1 MSLEISIQGLR
12 KSFNQN
18 PILNGIDL
26 TIPKGNLVCFIG
38 RSGCGKSTLLRCLN
52 GLEVLDSGKISIGGH
67 VISREVGVPFNEENF
82 QREAMSIRQDVGM
95 VFQQFQLFPHLR
107 ILENICLAPVVLKK
121 CSQDEAKKRANQYLE
136 MVGMSEHIH
145 KYPQQL
151 SGGQQQRAA
160 IARALCLNPKVI
172 LYDEPTSALDP
183 ELVDEVLLV
192 MKTLDREHDL
202 TQLVVTHEMRFARE
216 ASDTIVYLDKGLVA
230 EEGPPDQLFGNAKD
244 DRTKQ
249 FLRKFI

>member
-1 MSLEISIQGLR
+1 MSLEISIKQLT

-18 PILNGIDL
+18 PILRGVDL
-26 TIPKGNLVCFIG
+26 NIPKGNLVCFIG

-52 GLEVLDSGKISIGGH
+52 GLEVLDGGEIKIGGH
-67 VISREVGVPFNEENF
+67 VLSRSFSEDQF
-82 QREAMSIRQDVGM
+82 QKAARALRQDVGM
-95 VFQQFQLFPHLR
+95 VFQSFQLFPHL
-107 ILENICLAPVVLKK
+107 NIIQNVTLAPTVLKK
-121 CSQDEAKKRANQYLE
+121 CTAAEAKKRALNYLE
-136 MVGMSEHIH
+136 MVGMSEHAE

-160 IARALCLNPKVI
+160 IARSLCLNPKVI

-216 ASDTIVYLDKGLVA
+216 ASDTIVYLDQGLVA
-230 EEGPPDQLFGNAKD
+230 EAGPPEQLFTNPQD